1 MNAGNITAEV
11 LQQLS
16 YIADDETAMAKA
28 LKALKLIV
36 AKKNVTDST
45 HKSKDE
51 LKAELSEALTEVR
64 LHREGKIE
72 LKPIEELLNEH

>member
-28 LKALKLIV
+28 LKALKQIV

-51 LKAELSEALTEVR
+51 LKTELSEALTEVR

-72 LKPIEELLNEH
+72 LKPVEELLNEH